1 MFTARCAEITAA
13 TTRLPHQHRQ
23 QQYSSASARASGQRG
38 QRRLANDP
46 VEHGRRTRRGDR
58 GKVWVKLSGLN
69 INQRASERAGED
81 ERGESTR
88 AGREKEREREETGG
102 KREKKRH
109 IEQSSGVVNVENR
122 CVTCTL
128 ACVCARRGT
137 SSRVFN

>member
-58 GKVWVKLSGLN
+58 GRVWVKLSDLN
-69 INQRASERAGED
+69 INQRASERAGKD

-88 AGREKEREREETGG
+88 AGRERERERGNGWEKGEKETHRAELRCG
-102 KREKKRH
+102 KRREPVCDLHTR
-109 IEQSSGVVNVENR
+109 V
-122 CVTCTL
+122 CV
-128 ACVCARRGT
+128 CVCAPRHLFAG
-137 SSRVFN
+137 V